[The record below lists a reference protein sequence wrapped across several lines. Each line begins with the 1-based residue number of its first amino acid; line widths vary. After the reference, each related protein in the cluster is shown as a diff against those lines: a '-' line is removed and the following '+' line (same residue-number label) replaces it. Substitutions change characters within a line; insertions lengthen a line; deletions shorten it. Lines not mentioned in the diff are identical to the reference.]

1 MDSTHSTNNF
11 HIAGPLLIGGGVVY
25 LILLVFYIWAVVR
38 IIHRSGYSG
47 WWILIGLVPVL
58 NVIMFFVFAFKKSPT
73 ERELE
78 YLRGSAGQAPQR
90 Y

>member
-1 MDSTHSTNNF
+1 MYFDNGTSNLHVANGVF
-11 HIAGPLLIGGGVVY
+11 IGAGVVY
-25 LILLVFYIWAVVR
+25 LILLVLYIWAVVR

-47 WWILIGLVPVL
+47 WWILVGLVPIL
-58 NVIMFFVFAFKKSPT
+58 NVIMFFVFAFKKAPT

-78 YLRGSAGQAPQR
+78 YLRGAAGRAPQR

>member
-1 MDSTHSTNNF
+1 MDTENTNDF
-11 HIAGPLLIGGGVVY
+11 HIANGVFIGAGVVY
-25 LILLVFYIWAVVR
+25 LIVLVFYIWAIVR
-38 IIHRSGYSG
+38 IIRRSGYSG
-47 WWILIGLVPVL
+47 WWVLIGLVPIL

-78 YLRGSAGQAPQR
+78 YLRGGAGRAPQR